1 MTKKLKDDNT
11 YSLEDAKQENKFTNL
26 QQILGFDKPEANR
39 AEEILSMIR
48 ARQKG
53 NDGEE

>member
-1 MTKKLKDDNT
+1 MSKKLKDDNT

-26 QQILGFDKPEANR
+26 QQILGFDKPDTDR
-39 AEEILSMIR
+39 AEQILAMIR

>member
-1 MTKKLKDDNT
+1 MSKKLKDDNT

-26 QQILGFDKPEANR
+26 QQILGFDKPDPDR
-39 AEEILSMIR
+39 AEQILAMIR